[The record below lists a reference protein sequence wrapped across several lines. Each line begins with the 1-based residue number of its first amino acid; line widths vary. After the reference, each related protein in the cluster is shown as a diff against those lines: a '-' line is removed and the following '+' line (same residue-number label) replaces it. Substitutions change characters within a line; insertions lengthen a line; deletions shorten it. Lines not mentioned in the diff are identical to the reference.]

1 MLTHMVSYIHPDLQ
15 EYALSLVF
23 ASTILMWRP
32 EIARHDGSI
41 DGAHYLTKG
50 DGGGIACQDV
60 SAPNAALGAYQAGTL
75 ESEKN
80 LL

>member
-1 MLTHMVSYIHPDLQ
+1 MLTHMVSYIRPDLQ

-41 DGAHYLTKG
+41 DGAHYLAQR

-60 SAPNAALGAYQAGTL
+60 STTNASLGAH
-75 ESEKN
+75 
-80 LL
+80 